1 MQRTQQDPADLAYQL
16 GVARALNKQ
25 YEGMLERER
34 PVEKEQPAHPRRHW
48 TQSFP
53 VAVLC
58 CLVFAAVGVRFAPHI
73 YGWWYGWED
82 GKARTEVLPTA
93 NVETRQP
100 APTGPQGGTGQQGGD
115 TQQPA
120 IAQSAPEQPAASY
133 SGDARELVQTPT
145 PQPGIPAASA
155 SEAEIQEWLDGPVS
169 TETPLPEPGEPG
181 FAESFAEQPQCSP
194 FVGYLAGDPCVEILK
209 QLAGE

>member
-25 YEGMLERER
+25 YEGMLEREQSN
-34 PVEKEQPAHPRRHW
+34 EKERPAHPRRHW
-48 TQSFP
+48 TQSLP
-53 VAVLC
+53 VVILC
-58 CLVFAAVGVRFAPHI
+58 WLVFIAVGVRFAPHL

-82 GKARTEVLPTA
+82 GKARTQAMPTA
-93 NVETRQP
+93 NVETQRA
-100 APTGPQGGTGQQGGD
+100 APTGPQGGTRQRGGD

-120 IAQSAPEQPAASY
+120 AEQPAASY

-145 PQPGIPAASA
+145 PQPGIPAAGA

-209 QLAGE
+209 QQAGE